1 MIRGFEG
8 RGGRSVYEA
17 APRRLTA
24 PLGRSGFEEAEVKE
38 EEPRAEEAEER
49 VEEAPEESNG
59 PDISR
64 SAG

>member
-1 MIRGFEG
+1 M
-8 RGGRSVYEA
+8 RGGRGAYEA
-17 APRRLTA
+17 TPRRITA
-24 PLGRSGFEEAEVKE
+24 SSGRSGFEEAEVKE

-64 SAG
+64 SVG